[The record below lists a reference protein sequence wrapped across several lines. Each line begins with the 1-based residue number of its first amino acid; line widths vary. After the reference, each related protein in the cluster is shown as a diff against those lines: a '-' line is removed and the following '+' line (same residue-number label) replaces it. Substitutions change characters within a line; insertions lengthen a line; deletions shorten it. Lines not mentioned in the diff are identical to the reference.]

1 MDKKY
6 DYSLDAMK
14 GFSCL
19 LMIMA
24 HTGLVFSGSSRS
36 FQIIGGLAPVLFF
49 AVSGITSIFQSK
61 KNVLPLLAFYFV
73 FAVIG
78 LSYNALWRPFIWSD
92 PVSDVP
98 QIVAMSVLAIILL
111 EKYFR
116 PGRYVYLILGVFL
129 FAMHFIF
136 TAKVPSFPGKQFFI
150 PEGDY
155 TYFTFVPWFSIFLLG
170 VFAYRSGR
178 LVNLICGI
186 AAACGLAAAYVLTP
200 RETEFLIKYNMSPG
214 YFFLSLV
221 LLFMSFSLFRSIR
234 QYSLKNPLLFFG
246 KHSFLFLYVHVFLIF
261 LLTHFKLYS
270 INVYMVWAGVL
281 LVSYIGMNAVL
292 WINKYVEAL
301 FNHKLPW
308 LGLLMLILL
317 VPAAVDSYGLIV
329 TLEAVLGLAF
339 ACNYKKLSQVL
350 FSIFTFVPN
359 STNSQPG
366 AAANGA
372 LLSSERSLPPVLG
385 QPEQLDTAGLSGP
398 VRSLEDA

>member
-1 MDKKY
+1 MEKKY

-36 FQIIGGLAPVLFF
+36 FQIIGELAPVLFF

-78 LSYNALWRPFIWSD
+78 LSYNALWRPYIWSD

-98 QIVAMSVLAIILL
+98 QIVAMSVLGIILL

-116 PGRYVYLILGVFL
+116 PGRYVYLILAVFL
-129 FAMHFIF
+129 FTLHYVF

-170 VFAYRSGR
+170 VFAYRSSKR
-178 LVNLICGI
+178 INLISGI
-186 AAACGLAAAYVLTP
+186 LAACFLAGAYFLTP
-200 RETEFLIKYNMSPG
+200 RDTEFLVKYNMSPG

-234 QYSLKNPLLFFG
+234 QYSLMNPLLFFG
-246 KHSFLFLYVHVFLIF
+246 KHSFLFLYVHVFIIF
-261 LLTHFKLYS
+261 ILTHLKLYS
-270 INVYMVWAGVL
+270 INVYIIWAAVL
-281 LVSYIGMNAVL
+281 LASYIGMNAVL

-301 FNHKLPW
+301 FNYKLVW
-308 LGLLMLILL
+308 LGLLMLILS
-317 VPAAVDSYGLIV
+317 VPAVVDSFGLIV
-329 TLEAVLGLAF
+329 TAEAALGMAF
-339 ACNYKKLSQVL
+339 ACNYKKLSQIL
-350 FSIFTFVPN
+350 TPIFTFAPKSRN
-359 STNSQPG
+359 LQPG
-366 AAANGA
+366 VGA
-372 LLSSERSLPPVLG
+372 EVAWPSGKRSFPVAVT
-385 QPEQLDTAGLSGP
+385 QPEHSDTAGISGP
-398 VRSLEDA
+398 VRSLEDV

>member
-1 MDKKY
+1 MEKKY
-6 DYSLDAMK
+6 DHSLDAMK

-19 LMIMA
+19 LMMMA

-36 FQIIGGLAPVLFF
+36 LQIIGELAPILFF

-61 KNVLPLLAFYFV
+61 KSVLPLIAYYFV

-78 LSYNALWRPFIWSD
+78 LSYNALWRPYIWSD

-116 PGRYVYLILGVFL
+116 PGRYVYLILGISL
-129 FAMHFIF
+129 FVLHFVF

-170 VFAYRSGR
+170 VFAYRSRR

-186 AAACGLAAAYVLTP
+186 AAACGLAAAYALTP

-221 LLFMSFSLFRSIR
+221 LLFMSFALFRLIR
-234 QYSLKNPLLFFG
+234 QYSLKNPLLFLG

-261 LLTHFKLYS
+261 ILTYFKLYS

-292 WINKYVEAL
+292 WINRYVEAL
-301 FNHKLPW
+301 FNYRLVW
-308 LGLLMLILL
+308 LGLMLLILL
-317 VPAAVDSYGLIV
+317 VPAATDSYGLIV
-329 TLEAVLGLAF
+329 TSEAVLGMAF
-339 ACNYKKLSQVL
+339 ACNYKKLSQVI
-350 FSIFTFVPN
+350 FSMFTLVPK
-359 STNSQPG
+359 STNLQP
-366 AAANGA
+366 
-372 LLSSERSLPPVLG
+372 
-385 QPEQLDTAGLSGP
+385 DTAELSRP
-398 VRSLEDA
+398 IRSMKDTGN